1 MKAIRIHEHGGVD
14 ALKWDD
20 IPKPELSVNQVLID
34 VKATSLNHLDIWVR
48 KGIPGVPLPLITGSD
63 AAGIISRV
71 GDGVKKTRIG
81 EKVMIQPLKF
91 CGECASCKKGK
102 ENLCKSM
109 GIMGENCQGVNAERI
124 NVNESQAIPFPDQ
137 LSFEA
142 AASFTLVA
150 QTSFHMLVSRA
161 NLQAGEFVLIW
172 GASSGVGSMGIQI
185 AKALGATVI
194 AISGTNEKCEKAGLM
209 GADHIL
215 NYITDDILGEVKSL
229 TNGKGIDIVFEH
241 VGQETWDISMKSL
254 ARGGRVVTCG
264 ATTGFKANLNLTHLF
279 FKQQSILGST
289 MGSKSSFEG
298 ALKLLNEGKIKPVID
313 RIFPI
318 SEIQTA
324 HDYLESSMQF
334 GKVVLSYE

>member
-1 MKAIRIHEHGGVD
+1 MKAIRIHEHGGAD

-20 IPKPELSVNQVLID
+20 IPEPELSVNQVLVDI
-34 VKATSLNHLDIWVR
+34 KATSLNHLDIWVR

-63 AAGIISRV
+63 AAGIISEV
-71 GDGVKKTRIG
+71 GDGVKKSRIG
-81 EKVMIQPLKF
+81 EKVMIQPLIF
-91 CGECASCKKGK
+91 CGKCASCNKGK

-124 NVNESQAIPFPDQ
+124 IVEESQAIPFPDQ

-142 AASFTLVA
+142 AASFALVA
-150 QTSFHMLVSRA
+150 QTSFQMLVSRA

-185 AKALGATVI
+185 AKVKDATVI
-194 AISGTNEKCEKAGLM
+194 AISGTNEKCEKAGLL

-215 NYITDDILGEVKSL
+215 NYKTDDIFSEVKSL
-229 TNGKGIDIVFEH
+229 TNGKGIDVVFEH
-241 VGQETWDISMKSL
+241 VGQETWNISMKSL

-289 MGSKSSFEG
+289 MGSVSSFDG
-298 ALKLLNEGKIKPVID
+298 ALTLLNEGKIKPVID

-318 SEIQTA
+318 SEIQSA
-324 HDYLESSMQF
+324 HEYLESSMQF